1 MQTLSDLLDSF
12 HLHAICEDCQ
22 RNTQLDINAL
32 IKKLGGQ
39 TKVKQIRSR
48 LRCSACKSL
57 TEDIRVVYVGA
68 EHKRAIFQY
77 RR

>member
-1 MQTLSDLLDSF
+1 MQTLSDLIDSF
-12 HLHAICEDCQ
+12 HLHAICENCQ

-39 TKVKQIRSR
+39 TKVKQIRSK
-48 LRCSACKSL
+48 LRCSVCKSH

-68 EHKRAIFQY
+68 ENKRAIFQY

>member
-1 MQTLSDLLDSF
+1 MQTLSDLIDSF

-22 RNTQLDINAL
+22 RNTQLDISGL

-39 TKVKQIRSR
+39 TKVKQIRSK
-48 LRCSACKSL
+48 LRCSVCKAH

-68 EHKRAIFQY
+68 ENKRAIFQY